1 MDLSLEELSK
11 QVMRLPRES
20 RALLADRIAES
31 LSSAELDELQPLW
44 VLEATRR
51 VEEIDSGKVKAIPGD
66 EVLAEI
72 RQIVGE

>member
-1 MDLSLEELSK
+1 
-11 QVMRLPRES
+11 MRLPRES